1 MHRFAVLVVLALLA
15 SGCTVMRDGSPTP
28 ADTDATTTSEERVRD
43 FPLSDHGDDSAVIV
57 AVGEKFTVSVD
68 DNASVGDLWS
78 ISEPPQAAVL
88 SADGDHYVA
97 DSEEAAPGSGGTRYF
112 EFTVRGTGIT
122 TIEFRNCF
130 RGCSQAENDKRY
142 VMSVEAR

>member
-1 MHRFAVLVVLALLA
+1 MHRFAVLLALALLA
-15 SGCTVMRDGSPTP
+15 SGCTVMRDGSPAP
-28 ADTDATTTSEERVRD
+28 AGTDTTTSEEPVRD
-43 FPLSDHGDDSAVIV
+43 FPLDDSGDSPVVIV
-57 AVGEKFTVSVD
+57 AVGEEFTVSVD
-68 DNASVGDLWS
+68 DNASVGDMWS
-78 ISEPPQAAVL
+78 ISAPPQAGVL

-130 RGCSQAENDKRY
+130 RGCTQAENDKRY